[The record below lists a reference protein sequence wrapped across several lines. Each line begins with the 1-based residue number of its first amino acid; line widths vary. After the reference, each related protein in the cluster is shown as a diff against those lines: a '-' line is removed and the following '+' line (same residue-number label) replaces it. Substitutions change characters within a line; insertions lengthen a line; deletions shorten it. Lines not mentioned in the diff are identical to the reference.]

1 MIDSGILN
9 RQLLALMSQLGHTDS
24 FCICDAG
31 LPTPNGVPVVDL
43 ALCQGVPELPLVLQK
58 VLEQFTV
65 EEYTVASELK
75 KNNPTYAETIDALLA
90 AHPYSPKKQVLTHE
104 DFKEETKN
112 CKFIVRTG
120 DFHAYAN
127 VILYSASSDNF
138 VSEK

>member
-9 RQLLALMSQLGHTDS
+9 RQLLALMSQMGHTDS

-43 ALCQGVPELPLVLQK
+43 AFCQGVPELPFVLEK
-58 VLEQFTV
+58 VLEQYTV
-65 EEYTVASELK
+65 EAYTVASELK
-75 KNNPTYAETIDALLA
+75 ENNPTYGEKIDSLLN
-90 AHPYSPKKQVLTHE
+90 AHPYKPQKQVLTHE
-104 DFKEETKN
+104 DFKEETKK

-127 VILYSASSDNF
+127 VILYSASSDKF
-138 VSEK
+138 VSEI

>member
-43 ALCQGVPELPLVLQK
+43 ALCQGVPELPLVLEK

-65 EEYTVASELK
+65 
-75 KNNPTYAETIDALLA
+75 
-90 AHPYSPKKQVLTHE
+90 
-104 DFKEETKN
+104 
-112 CKFIVRTG
+112 
-120 DFHAYAN
+120 
-127 VILYSASSDNF
+127 
-138 VSEK
+138 